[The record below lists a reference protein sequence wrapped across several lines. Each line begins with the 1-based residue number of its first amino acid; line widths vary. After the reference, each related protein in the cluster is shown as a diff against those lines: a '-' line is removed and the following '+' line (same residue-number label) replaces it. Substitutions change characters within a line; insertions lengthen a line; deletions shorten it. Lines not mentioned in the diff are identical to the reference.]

1 MSSDVPVH
9 DEASARRL
17 CVAKIATAHGVKGL
31 VKLHVF
37 AEDVDLLKGKLFTA
51 ETGDK
56 TLDIILKNATA
67 KHWLAEVDGIKDRT
81 EAEKLRGTM
90 LYINR
95 ADLPEADE
103 DEYYISDLISLSV
116 IDENKKEIGK
126 VIDAQNFGAGDLLE
140 IQPIGAESFYFP
152 FNDDTI
158 IEVSETN
165 ITVKIPEGLLD

>member
-37 AEDVDLLKGKLFTA
+37 AENIDLIKGKLFIS
-51 ETGDK
+51 ETSDK

-67 KHWLAEVDGIKDRT
+67 KHWLAEVDGVTDRT
-81 EAEKLRGTM
+81 QAEKLRGLE
-90 LYINR
+90 LYVDQK
-95 ADLPEADE
+95 DLPEPDE
-103 DEYYISDLISLSV
+103 DEFYIADLIGLPC
-116 IDENKKEIGK
+116 IDENSEGIGE
-126 VIDAQNFGAGDLLE
+126 VIAVENFGAGDLLE
-140 IQPIGAESFYFP
+140 IQPIGAESFYLP

-158 IEVSETN
+158 IDVNDKN